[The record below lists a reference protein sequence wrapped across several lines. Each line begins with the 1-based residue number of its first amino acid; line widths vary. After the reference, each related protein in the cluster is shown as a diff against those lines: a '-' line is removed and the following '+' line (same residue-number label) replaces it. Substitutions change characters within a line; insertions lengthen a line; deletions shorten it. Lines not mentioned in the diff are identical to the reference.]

1 MYRSTKGEFYDIT
14 SHKFGSDSY
23 DKMRS
28 VFANNLLFSANNEII
43 KKYRD
48 EFEHNSIVNLLSFIA
63 SYYNSKT
70 RVVLSIDEYEELA
83 TINSYL
89 TFKHHSLEKL
99 QIFTRECY
107 SRAKNPQYTP
117 KNCGSIFCDIP
128 YVFNTIVS
136 EESPDDEI
144 GCYIKY
150 NYICELCS
158 SLDTYG
164 TLRYRSILRRINR
177 FIKLYSKS
185 TVRENIE
192 LSHDIVNIR
201 EKYRD
206 RTYVYLY
213 LKYYCAE
220 ANRID
225 RRELYEIVEYI
236 RNSPEDNDILYHL
249 LDYYNNNNI
258 YRGEFPCEKFE
269 ECYKS
274 YAVESQKFQ
283 KMFGGNNST
292 IDSICREDYKLLANC
307 NDKFPNYMVF
317 GSKYYQKFC
326 LRFDE
331 FIAKYAPH
339 DTDKDISYYY
349 EKLHHHSTVSEII
362 RHASKNFKQFE
373 ETSRENLAKLINQYL
388 SLTPGKDLRHDDVK
402 YLTTI
407 KVYLMDDDEYLTYFD
422 EVYNRMTIED
432 YYRDDYIGKIYI
444 PMSPEVYRKK
454 LSLRRYFD
462 D

>member
-1 MYRSTKGEFYDIT
+1 
-14 SHKFGSDSY
+14 
-23 DKMRS
+23 
-28 VFANNLLFSANNEII
+28 
-43 KKYRD
+43 
-48 EFEHNSIVNLLSFIA
+48 
-63 SYYNSKT
+63 
-70 RVVLSIDEYEELA
+70 
-83 TINSYL
+83 
-89 TFKHHSLEKL
+89 
-99 QIFTRECY
+99 
-107 SRAKNPQYTP
+107 
-117 KNCGSIFCDIP
+117 
-128 YVFNTIVS
+128 
-136 EESPDDEI
+136 
-144 GCYIKY
+144 
-150 NYICELCS
+150 
-158 SLDTYG
+158 
-164 TLRYRSILRRINR
+164 
-177 FIKLYSKS
+177 LYSKS

-213 LKYYCAE
+213 LKYSYVE

-225 RRELYEIVEYI
+225 RRELYEIIEYV

-249 LDYYNNNNI
+249 VDYYNNNKI
-258 YRGEFPCEKFE
+258 YRGEFPYEKFE

-274 YAVESQKFQ
+274 YTVESQKFQ
-283 KMFGGNNST
+283 KLFCGNDPT
-292 IDSICREDYKLLANC
+292 IDSICREDYKSLANY

-331 FIAKYAPH
+331 FIAKYTPH
-339 DTDKDISYYY
+339 DTDKDISCYD
-349 EKLHHHSTVSEII
+349 EIIHHHSTVSEII
-362 RHASKNFKQFE
+362 RHAAKNFKQFE

-388 SLTPGKDLRHDDVK
+388 SLTPGKGLRHDDVK

-407 KVYLMDDDEYLTYFD
+407 KIYLMDDDEYLTYFD